1 MRIVNAVFAI
11 FTLTAPAGA
20 GELRVGAAAVVIS
33 PTVGTPMAGYYS
45 ERAAEGVHDDLYAKA
60 LVLEKDGARAAL
72 VSLDLISTARQ
83 VVTEARREIER
94 TTGLRGDAV
103 MISATHSHTGP
114 LMNNRGARESVL
126 ASTSDPAMR

>member
-1 MRIVNAVFAI
+1 MRVAIVVGTAFA
-11 FTLTAPAGA
+11 LAASAGA

-94 TTGLRGDAV
+94 TTGLRG
-103 MISATHSHTGP
+103 
-114 LMNNRGARESVL
+114 
-126 ASTSDPAMR
+126 